1 MSRTTDN
8 IIRVVKS
15 GGSMNVNGEKMT
27 TDNMIR
33 VAKTAVSSEVI
44 VTFMGLHKHTTD
56 NLIRI
61 AKAGGKNVILQD

>member
-8 IIRVVKS
+8 IIRIVKA
-15 GGSMNVNGEKMT
+15 GGNMNVNGENMT

-33 VAKTAVSSEVI
+33 VAKAAVVSGST
-44 VTFMGLHKHTTD
+44 VTFMGLHKHTAD

-61 AKAGGKNVILQD
+61 VKAGGNHVIVQD

>member
-8 IIRVVKS
+8 IIRVVKA
-15 GGSMNVNGEKMT
+15 GGNINVNAERMT

-33 VAKTAVSSEVI
+33 VAKAAVVSGSI
-44 VTFMGLHKHTTD
+44 VTFKGLHKHTTN

-61 AKAGGKNVILQD
+61 AKAGDKNVTLED